1 MRKGLWILALG
12 VSVLAMPVFARAD
25 CQDTLINLGQQVD
38 DARQNRDI
46 IALHNTSLALLRALG
61 PCYKKAEA
69 DGNLGILFYDEAE
82 LEIALSGLAVSEGRE
97 SPPEHQDL
105 NDASAKY
112 SDMIRLYNDMVE
124 QAAHLPDPYH
134 ARQLESTKQ
143 LIIETREA
151 AGI

>member
-1 MRKGLWILALG
+1 MKKTLWIAALG
-12 VSVLAMPVFARAD
+12 VLMLAMPALARAD
-25 CQDTLINLGQQVD
+25 CEDTLINLGRQVD

-46 IALHNTSLALLRALG
+46 VALHNTSLALLRALN

-82 LEIALSGLAVSEGRE
+82 LEIALSGLAVSEGKE

-105 NDASAKY
+105 NDASTKY
-112 SDMIRLYNDMVE
+112 SDMVRLYNDMVQ

-134 ARQLESTKQ
+134 ARQLESTRE